1 MSSQLDKSLMANE
14 AMCEV
19 ARIARVPEANQT
31 AFVRLLGSAIKRAH
45 AESSRPRG
53 KNISASALTR
63 DFFDPIIRASKKLR
77 VELER
82 LQGEHGAVEE
92 AARSMAASHFF
103 SEALLNVRSDAG
115 LVVDPIGHLI
125 DSLNLDLVIEAAE
138 RASARAKSWLTKSGR
153 KKGTGR
159 PAFDMFVMAL
169 LAASEQTA
177 GRLTIYRTVYGNE
190 RWAGSLPKALQRL
203 QSLLPQSNFSP
214 PGKLGHSLH
223 SVYQRWRLETRE
235 ISSKKKMISR
245 VIGKARHSPHR

>member
-1 MSSQLDKSLMANE
+1 MEASMSSQPDKNSRANE

-19 ARIARVPEANQT
+19 ARIARVPEATQT

-45 AESSRPRG
+45 SDSSRPGG

-63 DFFDPIIRASKKLR
+63 DFFDPIVRASKKLR
-77 VELER
+77 VELEG
-82 LQGEHGAVEE
+82 LQGEHRAVEE

-103 SEALLNVRSDAG
+103 SEALLNVLPDADF
-115 LVVDPIGHLI
+115 VDPIGHLI
-125 DSLNLDLVIEAAE
+125 DSLNLGLVIEAAE

-169 LAASEQTA
+169 LVASQQTA
-177 GRLTIYRTVYGNE
+177 GRLTIYRRSYGNE
-190 RWAGSLPKALQRL
+190 RWAGSLPKALEQL

-214 PGKLGHSLH
+214 AGKPGHSLY
-223 SVYQRWRLETRE
+223 SVYQRWRSEAGKSRR
-235 ISSKKKMISR
+235 KK
-245 VIGKARHSPHR
+245 G